1 MFLTK
6 LASEMSCGF
15 GRNFF
20 FALMDNEPNE
30 SSATLSKFELSCLN
44 VETKIY
50 FVWKLD

>member
-15 GRNFF
+15 GRNL
-20 FALMDNEPNE
+20 FALMDNKPHE

-50 FVWKLD
+50 FVRKLD